1 MLPKPHRRGF
11 QEPTESVRLIAG
23 LERIGLCGRF
33 REVTRHR
40 HAAPALVIGVD
51 APLRFVAERSHEG
64 RAVLIEP
71 GFAHAVDTRGG
82 RLAMFVLPP
91 QTRGVRGS
99 PPPLRDLADTARW
112 VALGE
117 AVFRQQL
124 VDFADVDHALTREHL
139 ELRPIDDRLRLALDV
154 LAGTL
159 DANASIDDL
168 ASAVRLSASRLMSL
182 AHAQLGTPLR
192 AYRRWLRAFQ
202 VARDYAAGA
211 SLTRSA
217 LAAGFSSSAHLSS
230 TIREHFGVRP
240 SDVLTPESRPTIR
253 TL

>member
-1 MLPKPHRRGF
+1 MLLKPHQRGF
-11 QEPTESVRLIAG
+11 QEPTESVRLVAG

-33 REVTRHR
+33 REVSRHR
-40 HAAPALVIGVD
+40 HAAPAVVVGVD
-51 APLRFVAERSHEG
+51 GPLRFVAERSHEG

-71 GFAHAVDTRGG
+71 GLAHAVDTRGG

-91 QTRGVRGS
+91 QTRGVRGC
-99 PPPLRDLADTARW
+99 PPVRDLADTGRW

-124 VDFADVDHALTREHL
+124 VDFAEVDHALTREHL
-139 ELRPIDDRLRLALDV
+139 DSRPIDDRLRLALDV

-159 DANASIDDL
+159 EANASIDEV
-168 ASAVRLSASRLMSL
+168 ASAVRLSSSRLMSL

-202 VARDYAAGA
+202 VARGYAAGA

-230 TIREHFGVRP
+230 AIREHFGVRP
-240 SDVLTPESRPTIR
+240 SDVLTPESRATIR
-253 TL
+253 TV